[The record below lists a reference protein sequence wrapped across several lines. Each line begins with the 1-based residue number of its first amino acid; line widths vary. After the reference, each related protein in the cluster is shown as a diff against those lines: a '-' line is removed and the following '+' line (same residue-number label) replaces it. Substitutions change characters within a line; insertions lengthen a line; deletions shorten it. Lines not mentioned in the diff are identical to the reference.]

1 MYYWGVEKGEYEGHV
16 FNVKYEDH
24 PHLMVIDDAKSEAR
38 IQEAMKVARDK
49 EDLDDSSDT
58 PSERIHQVHHKGVET
73 EMTGTD
79 NDSVI
84 SQVDEFPV
92 EGAKRTGSS
101 QAKSALGQ

>member
-49 EDLDDSSDT
+49 
-58 PSERIHQVHHKGVET
+58 
-73 EMTGTD
+73 
-79 NDSVI
+79 
-84 SQVDEFPV
+84 
-92 EGAKRTGSS
+92 
-101 QAKSALGQ
+101 